1 MAAQMTVTLIPGTMS
16 GCPVISVLEASH
28 CTRLFEVAFLPL
40 DNVELDFVTFFDRF
54 VPVRLNR

>member
-16 GCPVISVLEASH
+16 GCPVVSVLEASH
-28 CTRLFEVAFLPL
+28 CTRLLTFLPL